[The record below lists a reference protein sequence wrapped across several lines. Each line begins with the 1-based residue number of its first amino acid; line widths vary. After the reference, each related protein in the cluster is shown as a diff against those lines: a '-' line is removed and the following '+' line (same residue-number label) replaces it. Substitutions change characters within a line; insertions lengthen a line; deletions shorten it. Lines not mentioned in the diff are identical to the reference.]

1 MAETDRHGSNPRA
14 ESSWRRPKKAV
25 SFLACHVPS
34 SRQVWLIVQFRW
46 KKWLKQSWR
55 PHMAKVLIV
64 DDSAMSRRM
73 LRRILEEAGHKVTEA
88 EDGMVAIEKYFLD
101 KPDVVLLDLIMR
113 GMFGM
118 EVLQKIRQIDER
130 ARVVVASADIQTS
143 TRAMTEAEGALGFV
157 TKPFVEKEIIAAV
170 DLALKER

>member
-1 MAETDRHGSNPRA
+1 
-14 ESSWRRPKKAV
+14 
-25 SFLACHVPS
+25 
-34 SRQVWLIVQFRW
+34 
-46 KKWLKQSWR
+46 
-55 PHMAKVLIV
+55 MAKVLIV

-88 EDGMVAIEKYFLD
+88 E
-101 KPDVVLLDLIMR
+101 VVLLDLIMK